1 MSDECMPEEAVTNFG
16 KQVPMKRPGQPAEL
30 ADPLDM
36 TLNQVAITV
45 RDWPARSPCR
55 GAG

>member
-1 MSDECMPEEAVTNFG
+1 MSDECMPEEAVT
-16 KQVPMKRPGQPAEL
+16 KVPMKRPGQPAEL

-45 RDWPARSPCR
+45 RDWPRPDGPPSS
-55 GAG
+55 